1 MGIGGKVPA
10 LAQDVN
16 APKGK
21 KNQPFDFNFIKI
33 IIKRSSNDKEKKEV
47 FLDRNWVQKRNNVP
61 HFANVIKNVDKNEG
75 VEITMN
81 CNKAAFNWLMD
92 FVSIKSNTADHL
104 DRVIEENGY
113 ITN

>member
-1 MGIGGKVPA
+1 MKILLRQSSSHSQKKGTSAGKTEG
-10 LAQDVN
+10 QTE
-16 APKGK
+16 PKQETFKEILLEREWLK
-21 KNQPFDFNFIKI
+21 KNSEAI
-33 IIKRSSNDKEKKEV
+33 
-47 FLDRNWVQKRNNVP
+47 P
-61 HFANVIKNVDKNEG
+61 HFSEVISKVKETEG